1 MNLPKVFQ
9 NSNIKTNNLSQDVF
23 YSEKDKQ
30 PEIIINK
37 KDNYS
42 VEKEINNLF
51 NSTNY
56 VYKLNVLIKTKDEE
70 IKTTIIGKTQK
81 YLITL
86 DNKKIDISSILE
98 IREI

>member
-70 IKTTIIGKTQK
+70 IKTTIIGKTQR